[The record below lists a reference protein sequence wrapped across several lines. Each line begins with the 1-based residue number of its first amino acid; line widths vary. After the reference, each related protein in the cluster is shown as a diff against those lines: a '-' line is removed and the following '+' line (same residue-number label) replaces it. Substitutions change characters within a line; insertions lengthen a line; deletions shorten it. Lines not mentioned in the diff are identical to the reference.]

1 MPLDWGIP
9 QTSSRGCLFQ
19 EPPRAEGVSHKAHGE
34 ISFSFFLYA
43 PGITGKKW
51 KNRGDNFEK
60 WIALFASFSEMPCN
74 L

>member
-1 MPLDWGIP
+1 MVVPLDWGIP

-43 PGITGKKW
+43 PGITGKK
-51 KNRGDNFEK
+51 
-60 WIALFASFSEMPCN
+60 
-74 L
+74 